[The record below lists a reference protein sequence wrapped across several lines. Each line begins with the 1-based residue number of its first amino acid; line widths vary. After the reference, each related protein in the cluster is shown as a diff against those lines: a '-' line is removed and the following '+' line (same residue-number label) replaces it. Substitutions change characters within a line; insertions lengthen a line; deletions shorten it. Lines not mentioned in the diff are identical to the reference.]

1 MIILNNVNFSY
12 SADKKTLNNISAKFE
27 DGKTYAVIGRSGS
40 GKSTFLKLLNGL
52 LKPQSGTI
60 TVNGTN
66 ITKKSNIKAL
76 CAQVGMVFQYPEH
89 QLFAETVFDDIAFG
103 PRNLEFNEDEVK
115 KLVKSAMDTV
125 SLSQSLCECSPFK
138 LSGGEKRRA
147 AIAGVLAMNP
157 QTLVLDEP
165 SAGLDMT
172 TAAELYGFLK
182 SYNNGNRTVI
192 IASHSME
199 EAAELADEILVLSDG
214 EIALCGTPTEIF
226 SDTEKIT
233 DAGLLLPQTTEL
245 TLNLKQCGFDIQ
257 PSFTLEET
265 EKNIVKLKASR
276 LNGAGGG
283 NRTRNLSL
291 GS

>member
-12 SADKKTLNNISAKFE
+12 SAGAKTLNNISVKFE
-27 DGKTYAVIGRSGS
+27 NGKTYAVIGQSGS
-40 GKSTFLKLLNGL
+40 GKSTLLKHLNGL
-52 LKPQSGTI
+52 LKPQSGTV
-60 TVNGTN
+60 TVNGTK
-66 ITKKSNIKAL
+66 ITSKTDMKAI
-76 CAQVGMVFQYPEH
+76 CAQVGIVFQYPEH

-103 PRNLEFNEDEVK
+103 PRNLGFGEDEVK
-115 KLVKSAMDTV
+115 GLVKSAMNAV
-125 SLSQSLCECSPFK
+125 SLSETLCGRSPFK

-165 SAGLDMT
+165 SAGLDP
-172 TAAELYGFLK
+172 TAAADLYKFLK
-182 SYNNGNRTVI
+182 SFGSERTII

-199 EAAELADEILVLSDG
+199 EAAELADEIIVLSNG
-214 EIALCGTPTEIF
+214 RIILSGTPSDIF
-226 SDTEKIT
+226 SNAEKIQK
-233 DAGLLLPQTTEL
+233 AGLALPQTTEL
-245 TLNLKQCGFDIQ
+245 MMNLRHCGFDIK
-257 PSFTLEET
+257 PSYTLEET
-265 EKNIVKLKASR
+265 EKNIVRLRASR